1 MKKSILSGI
10 AVLVLL
16 ASSVYFFRAP
26 LSVAVAKRVA
36 LSHLAAD
43 VLSELPDGLHVGL
56 CGAGSFRTTD
66 LQLAVSVFDSRPL
79 DRVGCRDPDDTSPG
93 RRNVGTCGA

>member
-1 MKKSILSGI
+1 MKKRSRLLWIFLL
-10 AVLVLL
+10 LVLIAL
-16 ASSVYFFRAP
+16 ALYALRAP

-56 CGAGSFRTTD
+56 CGAGSPMPDEKRGGPCT
-66 LQLAVSVFDSRPL
+66 LVVVESRP
-79 DRVGCRDPDDTSPG
+79 TW
-93 RRNVGTCGA
+93 